1 MKTKTICL
9 ADDMY
14 QKIRA
19 FRFKAEIPSEMEAM
33 RVIIRAGLAYLN
45 GEEASYGEL
54 PGAITFRSYGQTIP
68 VVGQEGRISTSESA
82 APSNADVST
91 ADAESGTYI

>member
-1 MKTKTICL
+1 MKTKTIWI

-45 GEEASYGEL
+45 GEEASYGDV
-54 PGAITFRSYGQTIP
+54 PGAAKFRPSGQTIP
-68 VVGQEGRISTSESA
+68 ALGQESRAAAGESA
-82 APSNADVST
+82 AASSADVST
-91 ADAESGTYI
+91 ADAENGTHI